1 MNLPRRGRAVPVA
14 FSAFAMIAVIAL
26 PLRAASYEPEMP
38 QIVTPR
44 LEGAGGAYAASPE
57 GIDTLSTNPACL
69 PYVEPEWSFGRL
81 AIEVSGPLFD
91 IPSVLRSDDMTT
103 AILDL
108 AAEYNGINMGL
119 NATGPL
125 AFARVEK
132 NFGFGV
138 FNRSVVSVQVPTVT
152 QASVLAGEELLLVGG
167 YGLTVIDKG
176 NHELSVGVQ
185 LKGFIQTFM
194 AESGTSVTVLNDLTE
209 MNIDNLPVLLTTG
222 VGADLGVYYRL
233 FDRLS
238 FAIVCRDAYTPVF
251 VTPYQNLDAYLEG
264 DSLSDAEYD
273 TLDPDLTFGAA
284 YTFALPESWTTIT
297 GARVMFDYRDALGP
311 FLNEVHRHF
320 ALNFALGAELELL
333 DVICLRAGIRDLYL
347 SAGVGLDLTYLR
359 VDLAMYGKELGLDPG
374 DRPLLNIALSLSF
387 EY

>member
-1 MNLPRRGRAVPVA
+1 
-14 FSAFAMIAVIAL
+14 MIAVIAL

-44 LEGAGGAYAASPE
+44 LEGGGGAYAASPE
-57 GIDTLSTNPACL
+57 GIDTLSTNPRACPTSSPSGPCRL
-69 PYVEPEWSFGRL
+69 P

-152 QASVLAGEELLLVGG
+152 QASVLVGEELLLVGG
-167 YGLTVIDKG
+167 YGITVFDKG

-209 MNIDNLPVLLTTG
+209 MNLDNLPVLLTTG

-238 FAIVCRDAYTPVF
+238 FAIVCRDAYTRSSSRRTKTSTRISRA
-251 VTPYQNLDAYLEG
+251 TP
-264 DSLSDAEYD
+264 SPTRS
-273 TLDPDLTFGAA
+273 
-284 YTFALPESWTTIT
+284 TIPST
-297 GARVMFDYRDALGP
+297 PTSPSAPRTPSP
-311 FLNEVHRHF
+311 FPKPGRRSRE
-320 ALNFALGAELELL
+320 
-333 DVICLRAGIRDLYL
+333 RA
-347 SAGVGLDLTYLR
+347 
-359 VDLAMYGKELGLDPG
+359 
-374 DRPLLNIALSLSF
+374 
-387 EY
+387 